1 MKKIIIKI
9 NIPVIINVIIIVL
22 AGLFI
27 LNVKSTDTLIVGLL
41 ILSIASSTNAFQ
53 YNHEKESSNDEI
65 NMMLGQMARTIEFYG
80 TQTQALMKLCE
91 ENNIDYKEKLEEIE
105 KEFNVTDSNKDD
117 NENV

>member
-1 MKKIIIKI
+1 
-9 NIPVIINVIIIVL
+9 
-22 AGLFI
+22 
-27 LNVKSTDTLIVGLL
+27 
-41 ILSIASSTNAFQ
+41 
-53 YNHEKESSNDEI
+53 
-65 NMMLGQMARTIEFYG
+65 MMLGQMARTIEFYG